1 MNVKEFEKK
10 EKNTAELTVLVSP
23 EEFEAAVQ
31 KAYLKG
37 RGRIQ
42 IPGFR
47 KGKAPRKMIEAMYG
61 QGVFYEDAVEALTP
75 DALESGIREQAID
88 TVGRPSILDFDIGED
103 KSLSIKFRVSLYPEI
118 KLEGYR
124 GIAAPKPPVEVTD
137 HDVEHELEHVREQN
151 ARIETAERPA
161 ENGDTVS
168 IDFEGFMDGVPFEG
182 GKGEGYDLELGSG
195 TFIPGFEG
203 QLVGKSAG
211 EDCEVQV
218 TFPDAYAPEL
228 AGRDATFKVHV
239 HEVKSKELPELDDE
253 FAKDVSEFDTLEEY
267 KASVKE
273 ELTQRRLGEA
283 QSAFEEVVMNRLAG
297 MVEGEIP
304 DAMVEDQLD
313 QMMSNFRCNLASQG
327 MEMEQYLSMMGMTVE
342 QFRQGGRSS
351 AEKQLRLDLAFEHIA
366 KTEDFEVTDEDV
378 EAEYQRLADQ
388 YKMGLEDVKR
398 AITADSV
405 KTGLRLERAKALVLD
420 TAVAEEKEDAPAE
433 EAPTE
438 EAPIGDAE

>member
-313 QMMSNFRCNLASQG
+313 QMMSNFRYNLASQG